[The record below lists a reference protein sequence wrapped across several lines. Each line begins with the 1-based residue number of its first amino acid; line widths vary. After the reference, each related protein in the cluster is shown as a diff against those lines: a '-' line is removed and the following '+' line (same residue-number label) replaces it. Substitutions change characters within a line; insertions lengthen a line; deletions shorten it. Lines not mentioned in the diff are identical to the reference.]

1 VGRRAGRR
9 RGDVSARPA
18 SRIDL
23 SPPAGDV
30 IAWLDAVAEPL
41 LVVEEDP
48 DGLRLVHVNEAL
60 CQAVSLDRTA
70 FLSQGLGAW
79 LDAERLDRLTR
90 AVRSALLGGRARCR
104 ELDPSGAM
112 IELRRIRG
120 GAADYCVG
128 TLRLPAVTATAPLSR
143 DELKHRADLLTTAM
157 DLEGMVAWSW
167 ELHSSELCLEYRAA
181 AAEFVALKEPAL
193 HSFFD
198 QIHPEDRDRV
208 NEVVREALRD
218 DRIHQ
223 VEFRFITPAGQVRWI
238 SSATKRFLD
247 ERGRAAGL
255 VGASRDITL
264 RKSVYQELADNEQRL
279 RTVLDNEPEC
289 VKFVDR
295 DYVLRMIN
303 PAGLAMI
310 GAEHEREAIGHDVRE
325 LVVPEHRD
333 AFESFHER
341 VLAGSTET
349 LEFEIV
355 GLKGERRWVDSHAA
369 PLRGADG
376 AVLGQLAVT
385 RDITESRRLSRSLIE
400 AADLEQ
406 RRIGHDLHDGLGQDL
421 TGVALMLKGLQGQL
435 DRPPEAIRADLEEVI
450 RLVNQMLRNTRALAR
465 GLSPVALEQGG
476 LAQALRQL
484 VSRVREAGNLRARL
498 TLRSKSLD
506 ALEHQAAIQL
516 YRIAQEA
523 CTNVLRHA
531 LASRLEVS
539 LLDTRDGL
547 RLRIADDGRGLPADG
562 GDGLGLPI
570 MNYRAGLIGAVLEVE
585 RRPRGGTAVVV
596 TLPAGRGPAP

>member
-1 VGRRAGRR
+1 M
-9 RGDVSARPA
+9 SARPA
-18 SRIDL
+18 ERIGL

-41 LVVEEDP
+41 MVIEEGP
-48 DGLRLVHVNEAL
+48 DGVRLVHANAAL

-70 FLSQGLGAW
+70 FLSRGLEAW
-79 LDAERLDRLTR
+79 LDGERLERLKR
-90 AVRSALLGGRARCR
+90 AARAALLGGRARCR

-112 IELRRIRG
+112 VELRRIRG
-120 GAADYCVG
+120 HATDYCVG
-128 TLRLPAVTATAPLSR
+128 TLRLPAVTSNAPLSR

-157 DLEGMVAWSW
+157 DLEAMVAWSW
-167 ELHSSELCLEYRAA
+167 QRHSDELLLEYRAA
-181 AAEFVALKEPAL
+181 AAEFVPLVEPVLRA
-193 HSFFD
+193 FFK
-198 QIHPEDRDRV
+198 QIHPDDRDRV
-208 NEVVREALRD
+208 NGVVREALRD

-223 VEFRFITPAGQVRWI
+223 VEFRFVTPTGQLRWI

-247 ERGRAAGL
+247 EQGRTAGL

-264 RKSVYQELADNEQRL
+264 RKSVYQELAENEQRL
-279 RTVLDNEPEC
+279 QTVLDNEPEC
-289 VKFVDR
+289 VKLVDR
-295 DYVLRMIN
+295 NFVLRMMN

-310 GAEHEREAIGHDVRE
+310 GAAEAAAVVGRDVRDLLAPAHREAYE
-325 LVVPEHRD
+325 
-333 AFESFHER
+333 AFHQR

-349 LEFEIV
+349 LEFEII
-355 GLKGERRWVDSHAA
+355 GLTGERRWMDSHAA
-369 PLRGADG
+369 PLRNADG
-376 AVLGQLAVT
+376 EVIGQLAVT

-435 DRPPEAIRADLEEVI
+435 DRPSDAVRADIEEVI

-476 LAQALRQL
+476 LGRALDQL
-484 VSRVREAGNLRARL
+484 VSRAREAGKVRARL
-498 TLRSKSLD
+498 TVRAASLD
-506 ALEHQAAIQL
+506 ALEQQAAIQL

-523 CTNVLRHA
+523 CTNVVRHA
-531 LASRLEVS
+531 QATWLEVR

-547 RLRIADDGRGLPADG
+547 RLRISDDGRGLPIGSAG
-562 GDGLGLPI
+562 AEGLGLRI
-570 MNYRAGLIGAVLEVE
+570 MRYRAGLIGAVLEVV
-585 RRPRGGTAVVV
+585 RRPQGGTAVVV
-596 TLPAGRGPAP
+596 TLPAGQGGGPAP

>member
-1 VGRRAGRR
+1 M
-9 RGDVSARPA
+9 SARPA
-18 SRIDL
+18 ERIGL

-41 LVVEEDP
+41 MVIEEGP
-48 DGLRLVHVNEAL
+48 DGVRLVHANAAL

-70 FLSQGLGAW
+70 FLSRGLEAW
-79 LDAERLDRLTR
+79 LDGERLERLKR
-90 AVRSALLGGRARCR
+90 AARSALLGGRARCR

-112 IELRRIRG
+112 VELRRIRG
-120 GAADYCVG
+120 HATDYCVG
-128 TLRLPAVTATAPLSR
+128 TLRLPAVTSNAPLSR

-157 DLEGMVAWSW
+157 DLEAMVAWSW
-167 ELHSSELCLEYRAA
+167 QRHSDELLLEYRAA
-181 AAEFVALKEPAL
+181 AAEFVPLVEPVLRA
-193 HSFFD
+193 FFK
-198 QIHPEDRDRV
+198 QIHPDDRDRV
-208 NEVVREALRD
+208 NGVVREALRD

-223 VEFRFITPAGQVRWI
+223 VEFRFVTPTGQLRWI

-247 ERGRAAGL
+247 EQGRTAGL

-264 RKSVYQELADNEQRL
+264 RKSVYQELAENEQRL
-279 RTVLDNEPEC
+279 QTVLDNEPEC
-289 VKFVDR
+289 VKLVDR
-295 DYVLRMIN
+295 NFVLRMMN

-310 GAEHEREAIGHDVRE
+310 GAAEAAAVVGRDVRDLLAPAHREAYE
-325 LVVPEHRD
+325 
-333 AFESFHER
+333 AFHQR

-349 LEFEIV
+349 LEFEII
-355 GLKGERRWVDSHAA
+355 GLTGERRWMDSHAA
-369 PLRGADG
+369 PLRNADG
-376 AVLGQLAVT
+376 EVIGQLAVT

-435 DRPPEAIRADLEEVI
+435 DRPSDAVRADIEEVI

-476 LAQALRQL
+476 LGRALDQL
-484 VSRVREAGNLRARL
+484 VSRAREAGKVRARL
-498 TLRSKSLD
+498 TVRAASLD
-506 ALEHQAAIQL
+506 ALEQQAAIQL

-523 CTNVLRHA
+523 CTNVVRHA
-531 LASRLEVS
+531 QATWLEVR

-547 RLRIADDGRGLPADG
+547 RLRISDDGRGLPIGSAG
-562 GDGLGLPI
+562 AEGLGLRI
-570 MNYRAGLIGAVLEVE
+570 MRYRAGLIGAVLEVV
-585 RRPRGGTAVVV
+585 RRPQGGTAVVV
-596 TLPAGRGPAP
+596 TLPAGQGGGPAP